1 MAGFLSSLVPGL
13 AAGRR
18 RKTKAAEDWRRF
30 WPWIVFGLVV
40 LALCLAWLLLP
51 LRAWMDALQSWFVG
65 RGAWGVAIFAL
76 VLLIAT
82 FLPLPDWPLPIA
94 AGYVYGV
101 WAFPLVYFGIA
112 APSAIAFLGA
122 RYLARDRI
130 RTFLSRRPK
139 YRAVDKAV
147 VKQGWQVVV
156 LLRLSPIVPFN
167 LQNYALGITAI
178 SFWQYLGATLVGI
191 APGVAVY
198 VYLGIFGDGLGKK
211 TSALD
216 WVLLGAGLAATAV
229 LGVIVTR
236 KTKEILTEADGSKR
250 RR

>member
-1 MAGFLSSLVPGL
+1 MAAFSFLHSSGR
-13 AAGRR
+13 ARR
-18 RKTKAAEDWRRF
+18 REAYETLRR
-30 WPWIVFGLVV
+30 WGPWIAFGLVL

-51 LRAWMDALQSWFVG
+51 LRAWMDALQGWFVG

-76 VLLIAT
+76 VLVIAT
-82 FLPLPDWPLPIA
+82 FLPLPDWPLPVA

-101 WAFPLVYFGIA
+101 WAFPLVYAGIA
-112 APSAIAFLGA
+112 MPSAIAFLAA

-130 RTFLSRRPK
+130 RAFLSRRPK
-139 YRAVDKAV
+139 YRAVDQAV
-147 VKQGWQVVV
+147 AKQGWQVVV
-156 LLRLSPIVPFN
+156 LLRLSPVVPFN

-178 SFWQYLGATLVGI
+178 SFWRYLGATLVGI

-198 VYLGIFGDGLGKK
+198 VYLGIFGYGLGKG

-216 WVLLGAGLAATAV
+216 WVLLGVGLLATVV
-229 LGVIVTR
+229 LGIIVTR
-236 KTKEILTEADGSKR
+236 RTKAAFDRADRPKR

>member
-1 MAGFLSSLVPGL
+1 MASFLSSL
-13 AAGRR
+13 AAGRP
-18 RKTKAAEDWRRF
+18 RKAKAAEDWRRY
-30 WPWIVFGLVV
+30 WPWIVFGLVLLV
-40 LALCLAWLLLP
+40 LCLAWLLLP

-76 VLLIAT
+76 VLVIAT

-101 WAFPLVYFGIA
+101 WAFPLVYLGIA
-112 APSAIAFLGA
+112 APSALAFLAA

-130 RTFLSRRPK
+130 RAVLSRRPK
-139 YRAVDKAV
+139 YRAIDKAV
-147 VKQGWQVVV
+147 AKQGWQVVV

-178 SFWQYLGATLVGI
+178 SFWRYLGATLVGI
-191 APGVAVY
+191 TPGVAVY
-198 VYLGIFGDGLGKK
+198 VYLGIFGYGLGKG

-216 WVLLGAGLAATAV
+216 WVLLGIGLVATVA
-229 LGVIVTR
+229 LGIIVTR
-236 KTKEILTEADGSKR
+236 KTKEKLTVPERRKR
-250 RR
+250 RG